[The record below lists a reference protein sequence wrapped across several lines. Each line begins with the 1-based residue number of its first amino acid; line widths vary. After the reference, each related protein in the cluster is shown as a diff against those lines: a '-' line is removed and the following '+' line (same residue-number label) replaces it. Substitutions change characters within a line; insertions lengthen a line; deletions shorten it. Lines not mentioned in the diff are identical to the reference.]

1 MKEATFDA
9 SLSCPVCY
17 KVWGGVSENVTGNTE
32 IKPGYV
38 AVCTNCRSAFKFDE
52 NLKMAMMSQKELED
66 LMAKVPLVWVQM
78 QIGKAKIKSH
88 TDQN

>member
-1 MKEATFDA
+1 VKVTLDN

-17 KVWGGVSENVTGNTE
+17 KVWGGVAENVTGNTE

-38 AVCTNCRSAFKFDE
+38 ALCTNCGSAFKFNE
-52 NLKMAMMSQKELED
+52 NLKVVMMSQNELDE
-66 LMAKVPLVWVQM
+66 LMAKVPLVWVRM